1 MKNFGDV
8 GDGFFLHPYKL
19 YRDPNSPETKYQIV
33 YSGAGEGNPHIEDS
47 VAGGLDS
54 EAAAMSQIRK
64 IKQDP
69 SWKEKL
75 EKKIVSS
82 RLRGFTVAYQLE
94 NFERLFG
101 SWSEYEKGLVLAI
114 LRPQKI
120 HQSKQAPWSQ
130 GVDYLVTEVAYIL
143 KTALEAKE
151 NETSYGE
158 PQAFFELDNGRCIE
172 AVLEQEGLAP
182 EEYFYS
188 VSLHCTEK
196 EFDNGDFN
204 STCGVIDRYCSSGLS
219 IEELWDVV
227 GAALVSDYETPIAE
241 HSKVSLT
248 DKIAAA
254 EEMKAPQNKENN
266 QEEQVR

>member
-1 MKNFGDV
+1 MKNV
-8 GDGFFLHPYKL
+8 GDGFFLQPYKL
-19 YRDPNSPETKYQIV
+19 FSDPSSPETKYQII
-33 YSGAGEGNPHIEDS
+33 YSGAGDGNPHIADS
-47 VAGGLDS
+47 VAAGLPS
-54 EAAAMSQIRK
+54 EAAAMSQIKK

-69 SWKEKL
+69 AWKEKL
-75 EKKIVSS
+75 GNKIIST
-82 RLRGFTVAYQLE
+82 RLRGYTAAYQLE

-101 SWSEYEKGLVLAI
+101 AWSEHEQSLVLAQ
-114 LRPQKI
+114 LRSQKI

-254 EEMKAPQNKENN
+254 EEKKASPTTEIKHD
-266 QEEQVR
+266 EQVR